1 MNFIKFYAD
10 SRPIAREKFVR
21 KVQSSEFKVQMLC
34 RGATSFIYWIATVA
48 LLPRDDKRLSVLT
61 HRTFM
66 TWVPRSASTHATRR
80 AGPGPRDDKK

>member
-10 SRPIAREKFVR
+10 SRPIAREKFVC

-48 LLPRDDKRLSVLT
+48 LLPRDDKEDATFHYTLVIASVAKQ
-61 HRTFM
+61 
-66 TWVPRSASTHATRR
+66 SS
-80 AGPGPRDDKK
+80 K